1 MRKLFF
7 PTLVLCCTL
16 VLNSCK
22 PKETPQPNTVAM
34 KSESSQ
40 YSKRQ
45 CVDEASERCAEFKI
59 SYPVFSG
66 GDAASTAALNTS
78 VQGYVLSAVGGN
90 DQHPF
95 VQALD
100 SVGLQFIQMYLND
113 LKDNPDLIMGYSTE
127 IRDTVS
133 LLNTKVATIK
143 MDGYSYTGGA
153 HPNPFGLVV
162 SYDLLKGA
170 KPLEINDLVS
180 DTNAVRPILERAYK
194 LAKGLKETDPLTEV
208 VYEEIKQLPMPANI
222 GVVANGLL
230 FYYNAYEVAPY
241 AVGSTDVLLT
251 WEQLGALADKKK
263 WLD

>member
-16 VLNSCK
+16 VLNSCE
-22 PKETPQPNTVAM
+22 PKGTANVNAVAL

-40 YSKRQ
+40 YSKRH
-45 CVDEASERCAEFKI
+45 CVDEATERCAEFKI
-59 SYPVFSG
+59 SYPIFTG
-66 GDAASTAALNTS
+66 GDAASTAALNSS

-90 DQHPF
+90 DQLPF
-95 VQALD
+95 AQALD

-113 LKDNPDLIMGYSTE
+113 LKDNPDLIMGFSTE

-133 LLNTKVATIK
+133 LLNNKVATVK

-153 HPNPFGLVV
+153 HPNPFGLLV
-162 SYDLLKGA
+162 SYDLSKRA

-180 DTNAVRPILERAYK
+180 DTNAVRPILEKAYK
-194 LAKGLKETDPLTEV
+194 LAKGLKETDPLGEM
-208 VYEEIKQLPMPANI
+208 VYEEIKQLPMPANV
-222 GVVANGLL
+222 GVASTGIL
-230 FYYNAYEVAPY
+230 FFYNAYEVAPY

-251 WEQLGALADKKK
+251 WEQLGPLADRKK
-263 WLD
+263 WVE